1 VVTDGL
7 GVLSAEVTRVSERL
21 RTLGL
26 ARLARPLE
34 PAGRS
39 TPEPSRSPAPGDVP
53 GVEPGASCPSVA
65 DAAHELA
72 QRLADLA
79 ADAEGRARL
88 PVPRLGDHAVGDQ
101 VAVTGHDL
109 VSLARAGRLDQ
120 DRLDRAV
127 ELLRDLRLALP

>member
-1 VVTDGL
+1 MVSDGI

-34 PAGRS
+34 LAGRS
-39 TPEPSRSPAPGDVP
+39 TPEPSRSLAPGDVTR
-53 GVEPGASCPSVA
+53 VELGASSPSVA

-79 ADAEGRARL
+79 ADAESRPRVM
-88 PVPRLGDHAVGDQ
+88 VPRLGDHAVGDQ

-109 VSLARAGRLDQ
+109 AALARAGRLDV

-127 ELLRDLRLALP
+127 QLLRDLRLALP